1 MSFAS
6 TLAAKMGAPGPGP
19 LSAPPAVA
27 AYLALSGDDRAQP
40 EALQQLY
47 GVIQGEQRPLRC
59 LSGPSRSPFILIFG
73 NSSLVGAALSQGY
86 ECPPETRRRL
96 VEAVLATVSEI
107 QPEATTASNHPLV
120 PPTCALLKLLGRNPA
135 GTEQLARP
143 DGLRLLL
150 RLGGLE
156 RIAEISDP
164 EPAASKDAKSP
175 ARDDILNPDDN
186 EEDRDALATAALAQA
201 KDDPLSA
208 SESEALR
215 CLANTLTLHPS
226 ARDVFP
232 EVILADERR
241 AALRGLVRLLTCKR
255 AGFLSGRILFLLTS
269 KPSEVIAE
277 LAHGGECID
286 ALQTVSGTITVP
298 TDDLFDTSLLHAVR
312 RAVPDHLQV
321 APASSAPCRGTAHD
335 HLHRHSQGTPQTC
348 L

>member
-1 MSFAS
+1 M
-6 TLAAKMGAPGPGP
+6 
-19 LSAPPAVA
+19 
-27 AYLALSGDDRAQP
+27 
-40 EALQQLY
+40 
-47 GVIQGEQRPLRC
+47 
-59 LSGPSRSPFILIFG
+59 
-73 NSSLVGAALSQGY
+73 GAALSQGY
-86 ECPPETRRRL
+86 DCPPETRRRL
-96 VEAVLATVSEI
+96 VEAVLATVPEI
-107 QPEATTASNHPLV
+107 QPAVTTASNHPLV

-156 RIAEISDP
+156 RVAEIPES
-164 EPAASKDAKSP
+164 EPAVSKDAKSP
-175 ARDDILNPDDN
+175 KRDDGLDPDDD
-186 EEDRDALATAALAQA
+186 EEDWDSLATAALAEP
-201 KDDPLSA
+201 KDDPLSG

-286 ALQTVSGTITVP
+286 ALQTVSRTTTVP
-298 TDDLFDTSLLHAVR
+298 PDDLSDTWPPHAVC
-312 RAVPDHLQV
+312 RAVLDDLQI
-321 APASSAPCRGTAHD
+321 APASSAPVYGTADD
-335 HLHRHSQGTPQTC
+335 HLHRHPQGAPQTC